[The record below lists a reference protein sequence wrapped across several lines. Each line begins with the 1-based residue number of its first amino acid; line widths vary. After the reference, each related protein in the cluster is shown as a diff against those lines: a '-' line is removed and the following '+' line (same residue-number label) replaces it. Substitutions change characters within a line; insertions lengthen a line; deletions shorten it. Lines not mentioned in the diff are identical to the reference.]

1 MLATLAADP
10 ATAEEACLAIVNLA
24 GNKDLKG
31 VSKQQLQKALQAA
44 VDKSKNAR
52 TKKKA
57 EDMLKAVR

>member
-1 MLATLAADP
+1 VTLAAEP

-24 GNKDLKG
+24 GSKNLKG
-31 VSKQQLQKALQAA
+31 ASKPQLQKALQTA
-44 VDKSKNAR
+44 VDKSKNAG